1 MVAPMTPYER
11 AIATLQNEKVDEFA
25 AYPLVC
31 GLQRRLLPG
40 NVTYKQWATDSD
52 LCAQSYIEG
61 FKKWKFPFTVT
72 LEDLSVTAHDL
83 GANVRMDFENTPFV
97 DGHIIHDMEDYDK
110 IQAPDVT
117 QGRTGHLIRMNH
129 KVVEGLKGDS
139 FVIAFLEGPLL
150 TLSQSA
156 GAERLFMDMFT
167 DPAPVHRALEQTT
180 KMCCDAC
187 DKIAEAGVQGMCWD
201 YLWGNYTVLGDN
213 EYAEFEG
220 DKYAKATN
228 EATRRNGLGL
238 GIHNCADMP
247 HLETQ
252 IKKFGV
258 DVYSLAYYP
267 RADASPNMT
276 KVIEDGY
283 ADNCT
288 IFGNIDPQ
296 MFMRSTAEQI
306 TKVTAD
312 LCQEAKTALCKRGLN
327 SHMCISSGC
336 EVPPDLECKIENV
349 TAVMDAVHKYGVME

>member
-1 MVAPMTPYER
+1 MTPYER

-83 GANVRMDFENTPFV
+83 GANVRMDSENTPFV

-220 DKYAKATN
+220 DKYAKACN
-228 EATRRNGLGL
+228 DKVRELGMGL
-238 GIHNCADMP
+238 GIHNCADLP
-247 HLETQ
+247 HLDTQ
-252 IKKFGV
+252 VKKFGV
-258 DVYSLAYYP
+258 DMYSMAYYP
-267 RADASPNMT
+267 LIPGSPT
-276 KVIEDGY
+276 AAEVIEQGY
-283 ADNCT
+283 GDKCLMM
-288 IFGNIDPQ
+288 GNIDPQ
-296 MFMRSTAEQI
+296 LFVRASTEQI

-312 LCQEAKTALCKRGLN
+312 LCQEVKTALCKKGLN
-327 SHMCISSGC
+327 SRYCISSGC
-336 EVPPDLECKIENV
+336 EVPPDLETKLENV
-349 TAVMDAVHKYGVME
+349 DAVMAAVHEYGKM